1 MNEFF
6 YGEISPYSLTVE
18 KGELLKR
25 LSVKGDYNV
34 SSLNDLISEVLKE
47 VKCCYTAVK
56 TTVKYGKNDDIIFDF
71 GTFSSKSLKSV
82 LNGNTSIYI
91 FAVTLGNS
99 VDRLINK
106 YQKIS
111 LSKQFFIDAIA
122 SSLIESARKEVQK
135 ILTNNDLDSR
145 CFSPGYGDLSL
156 QIQPYILTLLNASKL
171 INVTINKSLLMSP
184 SKTITAIVGVYD

>member
-6 YGEISPYSLTVE
+6 YGEISPYSLTIE

-34 SSLNDLISEVLKE
+34 SSLNELISEVLKE
-47 VKCCYTAVK
+47 TKCCYTAVK
-56 TTVKYGKNDDIIFDF
+56 TTVKFGKNYDIIFDF

-184 SKTITAIVGVYD
+184 SKTITAIVGAYD